1 MENSDENTGSAVNFK
16 SASRFPRALLGT
28 SMSEWY
34 TAIAMN
40 LTKLLLLASLLIATS
55 LQADEIRIAAAADL
69 RFAMEE
75 VVSRFRKIHSKD
87 SIEVSYGSSG
97 KFHTQIRNGAPFDLF
112 FSADI
117 ALPQKLAEEGLAAAS
132 VQPYALGRIV
142 VWRPNRDNPPLNLAD
157 LARPEIKRIAIAN
170 PKHAPYGM
178 RAVEAL
184 KAAQIWPSIENRLVY
199 GENIAQTA
207 QFVQTGNAD
216 AGIIALSLA
225 ITPEFA
231 EKGRYSLIPADLHQ
245 PLEQGFVI
253 LKRARSNALAKSFA
267 NFFNETSVRSIMTR
281 YGFVIPENDTE
292 K

>member
-1 MENSDENTGSAVNFK
+1 MPK
-16 SASRFPRALLGT
+16 
-28 SMSEWY
+28 WY
-34 TAIAMN
+34 TASAMN
-40 LTKLLLLASLLIATS
+40 LMKLILLASLLIATS

-69 RFAMEE
+69 RFAMED
-75 VVSRFRKIHSKD
+75 VVSSFRKTHPKD

-97 KFHTQIRNGAPFDLF
+97 KFHTQIRNGAPFDIF

-117 ALPQKLAEEGLAAAS
+117 ALPKKLAQEGLAATS

-142 VWRPNRDNPPLNLAD
+142 VWSPNRDNPPLNLTD
-157 LARPEIKRIAIAN
+157 LTRPEIKRIAIAN
-170 PKHAPYGM
+170 PRHAPYGM

-184 KAAQIWPSIENRLVY
+184 KAAQIWPAVENRLVY

-216 AGIIALSLA
+216 VGIIALSLA
-225 ITPEFA
+225 MTPEFT
-231 EKGRYSLIPADLHQ
+231 EKGRYSLIPAGLHQ

-253 LKRARSNALAKSFA
+253 LKRAQSNTLAKSFA
-267 NFFNETSVRSIMTR
+267 NFFNEASVRNIMTR